1 MPDPERP
8 AAAAPGRSLPWPR
21 IAVTA
26 VFVFHGLLF
35 ASWTAHIPEVKAH
48 LGLTDG
54 TLGFA
59 LLGAPVG
66 SVAAMIASSWLLPR
80 VGSRR
85 IVQVALV
92 GYCAAGPLV
101 GLTGS
106 LPALFAALFTWGAFQ
121 GTLDVA
127 MNTQAIAVERT
138 SRRLLMSGLHGS
150 WSIGSFAG
158 AGIGALAVAAGI
170 TLSLQLLVLG
180 TVALLVAGLLT
191 TRMLPA
197 ATENPGYTSPAAGLP
212 AAGQPP
218 SRRSSRWSGG
228 MVLLGAIA
236 FAAMLCEGATA
247 DWSAVYLSGPLHTS
261 GVVPGLG
268 YTAFALAMVSVR
280 LSGNRLLTRF
290 RAERLLPALALVA
303 TLGFAAAL
311 LIGQPPAALLGFGCL
326 GIGLASVIPAVFSA
340 AGRIPGLP
348 AGTAVATASACGWA
362 GFVCGP
368 PLIGRLSAWA
378 SLPVALGL
386 LPLLTAFVVAGT
398 LRSRAL
404 RARPPGA
411 RAGTQGHHDPPPARR
426 PRRGHQR
433 PARRAPD
440 HPPGR
445 PEPEARLSGPPPAS

>member
-1 MPDPERP
+1 VSDLDGQTTTAVSGSVR
-8 AAAAPGRSLPWPR
+8 WPR

-26 VFVFHGLLF
+26 VFVVHGLLF
-35 ASWTAHIPEVKAH
+35 ASWTAHIPDVKAH

-54 TLGFA
+54 TLGLA

-66 SVAAMIASSWLLPR
+66 SVTAMIAGSWLLPR

-106 LPALFAALFTWGAFQ
+106 LPALFAALFVWGAFQ

-138 SRRLLMSGLHGS
+138 RRRVLMSGLHGS

-158 AGIGALAVAAGI
+158 AGIGALAVADGI
-170 TLSLQLLVLG
+170 SLSVQLLGLG
-180 TVALLVAGLLT
+180 TIALLAAGLLT
-191 TRMLPA
+191 ARMLPA
-197 ATENPGYTSPAAGLP
+197 AAEHPGQPNAPAGPTE
-212 AAGQPP
+212 AGQRPAG
-218 SRRSSRWSGG
+218 RVSRWSGG

-247 DWSAVYLSGPLHTS
+247 DWSAVYLSGSLHVS

-268 YTAFALAMVSVR
+268 YTTFSLAMVAVR

-290 RAERLLPALALVA
+290 RPDRLLPALAAVA
-303 TLGFAAAL
+303 TAGFGAAL
-311 LIGQPPAALLGFGCL
+311 LAGRPPAALLGFGCL
-326 GIGLASVIPAVFSA
+326 GIGLACVVPTVFSA
-340 AGRIPGLP
+340 AGRIPGLAP
-348 AGTAVATASACGWA
+348 GTAVATASACGWA

-368 PLIGRLSAWA
+368 PVIGQLAAWA

-386 LPLLTAFVVAGT
+386 LPLFTVFLVAAI
-398 LRSRAL
+398 LSSRAL
-404 RARPPGA
+404 RQPQAHARCLPV
-411 RAGTQGHHDPPPARR
+411 R
-426 PRRGHQR
+426 
-433 PARRAPD
+433 
-440 HPPGR
+440 
-445 PEPEARLSGPPPAS
+445 

>member
-1 MPDPERP
+1 MFYFMGSSQRLSVSDPADP
-8 AAAAPGRSLPWPR
+8 ASPASPTDAAAVRSTRWPR

-26 VFVFHGLLF
+26 VFVVHGLLF
-35 ASWTAHIPEVKAH
+35 ASWTAHIPDVKAH

-66 SVAAMIASSWLLPR
+66 SVLAMIAASWLLPR
-80 VGSRR
+80 IGSRAVVR
-85 IVQVALV
+85 VALV

-106 LPALFAALFTWGAFQ
+106 LPALFAALFAWGAFQ

-138 SRRLLMSGLHGS
+138 GGRILMSGLHGS
-150 WSIGSFAG
+150 WSIGAFAG

-170 TLSLQLLVLG
+170 TLSLQLLVMG
-180 TVALLVAGLLT
+180 TIAVLVAGLLT
-191 TRMLPA
+191 AQMLPPA
-197 ATENPGYTSPAAGLP
+197 VELPGGGDDGDSPERAGPEAEPGGVRRAGPAA
-212 AAGQPP
+212 
-218 SRRSSRWSGG
+218 SRWSGG

-236 FAAMLCEGATA
+236 FASMLCEGAIA
-247 DWSAVYLSGPLHTS
+247 DWGAVYLSGPLHAT

-268 YTAFALAMVSVR
+268 YTTFALAMVAVR

-290 RAERLLPALALVA
+290 RTDRLLPALAAVA

-311 LIGQPPAALLGFGCL
+311 VVASPPAALVGFCCL
-326 GIGLASVIPAVFSA
+326 GIGLASVVPAVFSA
-340 AGRIPGLP
+340 AGRIPGLS

-368 PLIGRLSAWA
+368 PLIGRLASWA

-398 LRSRAL
+398 LSSRAL
-404 RARPPGA
+404 R
-411 RAGTQGHHDPPPARR
+411 DRR
-426 PRRGHQR
+426 PRPHQGLA
-433 PARRAPD
+433 PGAAR
-440 HPPGR
+440 
-445 PEPEARLSGPPPAS
+445 

>member
-1 MPDPERP
+1 MR
-8 AAAAPGRSLPWPR
+8 WPR

-26 VFVFHGLLF
+26 VFVVHGLLF
-35 ASWTAHIPEVKAH
+35 ASWTAHIPEVQRH

-66 SVAAMIASSWLLPR
+66 SVLAMIAASWLLPR

-85 IVQVALV
+85 VVQVALV

-106 LPALFAALFTWGAFQ
+106 LAALFAALFAWGAFQ

-127 MNTQAIAVERT
+127 MNTQGIAVERT
-138 SRRLLMSGLHGS
+138 GRRVLMSGLHGS
-150 WSIGSFAG
+150 WSIGAFAG
-158 AGIGALAVAAGI
+158 AAIGALAVAAGI

-180 TVALLVAGLLT
+180 TIALLVVGVLA

-197 ATENPGYTSPAAGLP
+197 SAEHPANANASASASAGNQD
-212 AAGQPP
+212 AGPRP
-218 SRRSSRWSGG
+218 RVKVSRWSGG

-236 FAAMLCEGATA
+236 FASMLCEGAIA
-247 DWSAVYLSGPLHTS
+247 DWGAVYLSGPLHAT
-261 GVVPGLG
+261 GVIPGLG
-268 YTAFALAMVSVR
+268 YTAFSLAMVTVR

-290 RAERLLPALALVA
+290 RAERLLPALAAVA
-303 TLGFAAAL
+303 TLGFAGAL
-311 LIGQPPAALLGFGCL
+311 VIASPPAALIGFCCL
-326 GIGLASVIPAVFSA
+326 GVGLASVVPAVFSA
-340 AGRIPGLP
+340 AGRIAGLP

-368 PLIGRLSAWA
+368 PVIGRLASWA

-386 LPLLTAFVVAGT
+386 LPLLTTFVVVGT
-398 LRSRAL
+398 LSSRAL
-404 RARPPGA
+404 RKR
-411 RAGTQGHHDPPPARR
+411 QS
-426 PRRGHQR
+426 QR
-433 PARRAPD
+433 
-440 HPPGR
+440 H
-445 PEPEARLSGPPPAS
+445 PEPEAAR

>member
-1 MPDPERP
+1 VSDLAQQASTTQGDATTGHTTAGSTTAGTATR
-8 AAAAPGRSLPWPR
+8 WPR

-26 VFVFHGLLF
+26 VFVVHGLLF
-35 ASWTAHIPEVKAH
+35 ASWTAHIPEVQRH

-66 SVAAMIASSWLLPR
+66 SVLAMVAASWLLPR

-85 IVQVALV
+85 VVQVALV

-106 LPALFAALFTWGAFQ
+106 LAALFAALFAWGAFQ

-127 MNTQAIAVERT
+127 MNTQGIAVERT
-138 SRRLLMSGLHGS
+138 GRRVLMSGLHGS
-150 WSIGSFAG
+150 WSIGAFAG

-180 TVALLVAGLLT
+180 TIALLVAGLLT

-197 ATENPGYTSPAAGLP
+197 AAEHPANANANASTGDPDAGP
-212 AAGQPP
+212 RP
-218 SRRSSRWSGG
+218 RVKVSRWSGG

-236 FAAMLCEGATA
+236 FASMLCEGAIA
-247 DWSAVYLSGPLHTS
+247 DWGAVYLSGPLHAT

-268 YTAFALAMVSVR
+268 YTAFSLAMVTVR

-290 RAERLLPALALVA
+290 RAERLLPALAAVA
-303 TLGFAAAL
+303 TLGFAGAL
-311 LIGQPPAALLGFGCL
+311 VIASPPAALVGFCCL
-326 GIGLASVIPAVFSA
+326 GVGLASVVPAVFSA

-368 PLIGRLSAWA
+368 PVIGRLASWA

-386 LPLLTAFVVAGT
+386 LPLLTTLVVVGT
-398 LRSRAL
+398 LSSRAL
-404 RARPPGA
+404 RTRPS
-411 RAGTQGHHDPPPARR
+411 Q
-426 PRRGHQR
+426 QR
-433 PARRAPD
+433 PEQVAAR
-440 HPPGR
+440 
-445 PEPEARLSGPPPAS
+445 

>member
-1 MPDPERP
+1 VSDPDGQTG
-8 AAAAPGRSLPWPR
+8 AAAGTSVRWPR

-26 VFVFHGLLF
+26 VFVVHGLLF
-35 ASWTAHIPEVKAH
+35 ASWTAHIPDVKAH

-66 SVAAMIASSWLLPR
+66 SVIAMIAASWLLPR

-106 LPALFAALFTWGAFQ
+106 LATLFAALFAWGAFQ

-138 SRRLLMSGLHGS
+138 GRRVLMSGLHGS

-158 AGIGALAVAAGI
+158 AGLGALAVTAGI
-170 TLSLQLLVLG
+170 TLSVQLLVLG
-180 TVALLVAGLLT
+180 TIALLVAGLLT

-197 ATENPGYTSPAAGLP
+197 AAEHPGNLNAAAESA
-212 AAGQPP
+212 AAGQHAL
-218 SRRSSRWSGG
+218 RQVSRWSGG

-247 DWSAVYLSGPLHTS
+247 DWSAVYLSGPLHAS
-261 GVVPGLG
+261 GVLPGLG
-268 YTAFALAMVSVR
+268 YTTFSLAMVAVR

-290 RAERLLPALALVA
+290 RPDRLLPALALVA
-303 TLGFAAAL
+303 TVGFAAAL
-311 LIGQPPAALLGFGCL
+311 LIARPPAALLGFGCL
-326 GIGLASVIPAVFSA
+326 GIGLASVVPAVFSA
-340 AGRIPGLP
+340 AGRIPGLAP
-348 AGTAVATASACGWA
+348 GTAVATASACGWA

-368 PLIGRLSAWA
+368 PIIGRLSTWA

-386 LPLLTAFVVAGT
+386 LPLLTAFLVAGT
-398 LRSRAL
+398 LSSRAL
-404 RARPPGA
+404 RARPAEAQAQPVAA
-411 RAGTQGHHDPPPARR
+411 R
-426 PRRGHQR
+426 
-433 PARRAPD
+433 
-440 HPPGR
+440 
-445 PEPEARLSGPPPAS
+445 

>member
-1 MPDPERP
+1 MPASR
-8 AAAAPGRSLPWPR
+8 AARWPR
-21 IAVTA
+21 IAVIA
-26 VFVFHGLLF
+26 VFVVHGLLF
-35 ASWTAHIPEVKAH
+35 ASWTAHIPDVKAH

-54 TLGFA
+54 MLGFA

-66 SVAAMIASSWLLPR
+66 SVTAMIASSWLLPR

-85 IVQVALV
+85 IVRVALV

-106 LPALFAALFTWGAFQ
+106 LPALFAALFAWGAFQ

-127 MNTQAIAVERT
+127 MNTQAIAVERRE
-138 SRRLLMSGLHGS
+138 RRVLMSGLHGS

-158 AGIGALAVAAGI
+158 AGIGALAVTGGI
-170 TLSLQLLVLG
+170 TLSIQMLGLG
-180 TVALLVAGLLT
+180 TIALLVAGLLT

-197 ATENPGYTSPAAGLP
+197 AAENPGNLTAAAGHTAADQRP
-212 AAGQPP
+212 AGQV
-218 SRRSSRWSGG
+218 SRWSGG

-236 FAAMLCEGATA
+236 FAGMLCEGATA
-247 DWSAVYLSGPLHTS
+247 DWSAVYLSGPLHAS

-268 YTAFALAMVSVR
+268 YAAFALAMVTVR

-290 RAERLLPALALVA
+290 RADRLLPALALVA
-303 TLGFAAAL
+303 TVGFAVAL
-311 LIGQPPAALLGFGCL
+311 LVAQPPAALLGFACL
-326 GIGLASVIPAVFSA
+326 GIGLASVVPAVFSA

-348 AGTAVATASACGWA
+348 PGTAVATASACGWA

-368 PLIGRLSAWA
+368 PVIGRLSSWA

-386 LPLLTAFVVAGT
+386 LPLLTGFVIVGT

-404 RARPPGA
+404 RARQPEELTECLVA
-411 RAGTQGHHDPPPARR
+411 R
-426 PRRGHQR
+426 
-433 PARRAPD
+433 
-440 HPPGR
+440 
-445 PEPEARLSGPPPAS
+445 

>member
-1 MPDPERP
+1 VPNLKGQATTAVSSSVR
-8 AAAAPGRSLPWPR
+8 WPR

-26 VFVFHGLLF
+26 VFVVHGLLF
-35 ASWTAHIPEVKAH
+35 ASWTAHIPDVKAH

-66 SVAAMIASSWLLPR
+66 SVTAMIAASWLLAR

-85 IVQVALV
+85 VVQVALV

-106 LPALFAALFTWGAFQ
+106 LPALFAALFAWGAFQ
-121 GTLDVA
+121 GTVDVA

-138 SRRLLMSGLHGS
+138 GRRVLMSGLHGS

-158 AGIGALAVAAGI
+158 AGIGALAVTAGV
-170 TLSLQLLVLG
+170 TLSIQMLVLG
-180 TVALLVAGLLT
+180 TIALLVTGLLT

-197 ATENPGYTSPAAGLP
+197 AAERPGRPNARTGRPDADQLP
-212 AAGQPP
+212 AG
-218 SRRSSRWSGG
+218 RVSRWSGG

-236 FAAMLCEGATA
+236 FAAMMCEGAIA
-247 DWSAVYLSGPLHTS
+247 DWSAVYLSGPLHTT

-268 YTAFALAMVSVR
+268 YTAFSLAMVTVR
-280 LSGNRLLTRF
+280 LCGNRLLTRF
-290 RAERLLPALALVA
+290 RPDRLLPALALVA

-311 LIGQPPAALLGFGCL
+311 LIAQPPAAFLGFGCL
-326 GIGLASVIPAVFSA
+326 GIGLASVVPAVFSA

-348 AGTAVATASACGWA
+348 PGTAVATASACGWA

-368 PLIGRLSAWA
+368 PVIGRLSTWA

-386 LPLLTAFVVAGT
+386 LPLLTAFLVAGT
-398 LRSRAL
+398 LSSRAL
-404 RARPPGA
+404 RER
-411 RAGTQGHHDPPPARR
+411 Q
-426 PRRGHQR
+426 
-433 PARRAPD
+433 
-440 HPPGR
+440 
-445 PEPEARLSGPPPAS
+445 PEAHAECLVAR

>member
-1 MPDPERP
+1 MFYFMGSSQRLSVSDPADP
-8 AAAAPGRSLPWPR
+8 ASPASPTDAAAVRSTRWPR

-26 VFVFHGLLF
+26 VFVVHGLLF
-35 ASWTAHIPEVKAH
+35 ASWTAHIPDVKAH

-66 SVAAMIASSWLLPR
+66 SVLAMILASWLLPR
-80 VGSRR
+80 VGSRAVVR
-85 IVQVALV
+85 VALV

-106 LPALFAALFTWGAFQ
+106 LPALFAALFAWGAFQ

-138 SRRLLMSGLHGS
+138 GGRILMSGLHGS
-150 WSIGSFAG
+150 WSIGAFAG

-170 TLSLQLLVLG
+170 TLSLQLLVMG
-180 TVALLVAGLLT
+180 TIAVLVAGLLT
-191 TRMLPA
+191 AQMLPPA
-197 ATENPGYTSPAAGLP
+197 VELPGGGDDGDSPERAGPEAEPGGVRRAGPAA
-212 AAGQPP
+212 
-218 SRRSSRWSGG
+218 SRWSGG

-236 FAAMLCEGATA
+236 FASMLCEGAIA
-247 DWSAVYLSGPLHTS
+247 DWGAVYLSGPLHAT

-268 YTAFALAMVSVR
+268 YTTFALAMVAVR

-290 RAERLLPALALVA
+290 RTDRLLPALAAVA

-311 LIGQPPAALLGFGCL
+311 VVASPPAALVGFCCL
-326 GIGLASVIPAVFSA
+326 GIGLASVVPAVFSA
-340 AGRIPGLP
+340 AGRIPGLS

-368 PLIGRLSAWA
+368 PLIGRLASWA

-398 LRSRAL
+398 LSSRAL
-404 RARPPGA
+404 R
-411 RAGTQGHHDPPPARR
+411 DRR
-426 PRRGHQR
+426 PRPHQGLA
-433 PARRAPD
+433 PGAAR
-440 HPPGR
+440 
-445 PEPEARLSGPPPAS
+445 